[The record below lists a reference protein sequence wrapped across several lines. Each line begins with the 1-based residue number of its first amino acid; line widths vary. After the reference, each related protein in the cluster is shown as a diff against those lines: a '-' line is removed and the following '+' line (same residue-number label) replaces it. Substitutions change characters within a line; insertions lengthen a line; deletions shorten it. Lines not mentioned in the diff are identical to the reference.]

1 MGTTGCT
8 FKLKH
13 RKENMPNG
21 MSGDS
26 VKEKYGGIMYKRL
39 IETYEERFAKDWRR
53 GTVTY
58 RSCC

>member
-21 MSGDS
+21 MSEDS
-26 VKEKYGGIMYKRL
+26 VKEKYGGIIQHEIVGLLLPFNRNTPQYVQ
-39 IETYEERFAKDWRR
+39 
-53 GTVTY
+53 TVN
-58 RSCC
+58 RNL